1 MECPSCNAYNPD
13 GLISCTVC
21 GAHLPKS
28 NPVAAMAKPKL
39 AIFHVEEAVLDN
51 AAGER
56 VAKRKGLKGK
66 RFEREVAANLEK
78 SVSRAGVRDYIN
90 KLSRDNFTI
99 AFISS
104 LDSSYQFRLQ
114 DRLRQ
119 LGYPVM
125 ADDSGPL
132 VLMGSSQDNIRSL
145 AKRYDI
151 NFAFGTS
158 GAGTAKQLNV
168 PGVYATVS
176 DYIGNASNPYIAP
189 QATPSPYSLSG
200 LRPEPTPSTYTLANP
215 SNCGCGQ
222 DPCIT
227 YGPMANPTS
236 GFTERMYLGDS
247 GDEAADA
254 AFAYSTANN
263 VILWFQATAAGDKT
277 HYYGYTSVDD
287 AKNDRSR
294 LPKEPSL
301 VAPKF
306 KLGLKREEALRKAE
320 EIATT
325 TGKPLYVAQEYAVEE
340 LEHLGDPYV
349 GFHYLQAFELL
360 YPVDAPIRVD
370 PIAKGGFMGSTVA
383 NPLKN
388 APFDIKDAASMTEAE
403 RQAALRQYQ
412 SEQFALRQ
420 AEQARRDAEVA
431 AESARKARLAANTPL
446 LKSSI
451 KRWAETYLDPQ
462 MPQIIAEMKKPPHF
476 SAYAPIGTGD
486 GFRGEALTILK
497 DIHQNSRD
505 AGFDMYAYLSD
516 LYGVNVSLSFHG
528 RWGADR
534 WKIKFDDNPAGYSV
548 PPPMPPMPPMT
559 NPPPKPRRQTSK
571 KTGKKRRESAKK
583 YFDRLMGN
591 KMMNKEFPDNSQRSA
606 VALRYVKEEYG
617 QRGVN
622 SVTKTWSPMDNPRK
636 NPASPKKLKK
646 AKDAYKKFHGGKTPD
661 EIRTEKIDVGNVW
674 YSLGECWTIG
684 YMSPK
689 ENGNEHQKF
698 IHEMNEESK
707 DGNYPILYA
716 TMPEDGEPML
726 IIKGGSM
733 KIGMRDGKAWL
744 ID

>member
-383 NPLKN
+383 NP
-388 APFDIKDAASMTEAE
+388 
-403 RQAALRQYQ
+403 
-412 SEQFALRQ
+412 
-420 AEQARRDAEVA
+420 
-431 AESARKARLAANTPL
+431 
-446 LKSSI
+446 
-451 KRWAETYLDPQ
+451 
-462 MPQIIAEMKKPPHF
+462 
-476 SAYAPIGTGD
+476 
-486 GFRGEALTILK
+486 
-497 DIHQNSRD
+497 
-505 AGFDMYAYLSD
+505 
-516 LYGVNVSLSFHG
+516 
-528 RWGADR
+528 
-534 WKIKFDDNPAGYSV
+534 
-548 PPPMPPMPPMT
+548 
-559 NPPPKPRRQTSK
+559 PPKPRRQTSK

-622 SVTKTWSPMDNPRK
+622 SVTKTWSPMT
-636 NPASPKKLKK
+636 NPASAKKSEK
-646 AKDAYKKFHGGKTPD
+646 AKVEKAKKAYKKFHGGKTPD
-661 EIRTEKIDVGNVW
+661 EIKTEKIDVGNVW

>member
-1 MECPSCNAYNPD
+1 MIECRSCNAQNPN
-13 GLISCTVC
+13 GSISCTVC
-21 GAHLPKS
+21 GGELPMS
-28 NPVAAMAKPKL
+28 NPVAVLNKPKM
-39 AIFHVEEAVLDN
+39 AVFHVEEAILDN

-56 VAKRKGLKGK
+56 IAKRKGLSGK
-66 RFEREVAANLEK
+66 RFEREVASNVEK
-78 SVSRAGVRDYIN
+78 AVSRAGVRDYVN
-90 KLSRDNFTI
+90 KLSRDGYTI
-99 AFISS
+99 AFITNMEPTYKS
-104 LDSSYQFRLQ
+104 RLQ
-114 DRLRQ
+114 ARLRD

-125 ADDSGPL
+125 ADTMGPL
-132 VLMGSSQDNIRSL
+132 VLSGGSQDNIRSL
-145 AKRYDI
+145 ANRYDI
-151 NFAFGTS
+151 IFSFGTS

-168 PGVYATVS
+168 PGVYATVG

-215 SNCGCGQ
+215 ANCGCGQ

-227 YGPMANPTS
+227 YGPM
-236 GFTERMYLGDS
+236 
-247 GDEAADA
+247 
-254 AFAYSTANN
+254 
-263 VILWFQATAAGDKT
+263 
-277 HYYGYTSVDD
+277 
-287 AKNDRSR
+287 
-294 LPKEPSL
+294 
-301 VAPKF
+301 
-306 KLGLKREEALRKAE
+306 
-320 EIATT
+320 
-325 TGKPLYVAQEYAVEE
+325 
-340 LEHLGDPYV
+340 
-349 GFHYLQAFELL
+349 
-360 YPVDAPIRVD
+360 
-370 PIAKGGFMGSTVA
+370 
-383 NPLKN
+383 KN
-388 APFDIKDAASMTEAE
+388 APFDIKDAANMTEAE
-403 RQAALRQYQ
+403 RQAALGQYQ
-412 SEQFALRQ
+412 AEQFALRQ
-420 AEQARRDAEVA
+420 AEQAKRDAEVA
-431 AESARKARLAANTPL
+431 AESARKARLAANIPL

-462 MPQIIAEMKKPPHF
+462 MPQIVAEMKKPPHF

-486 GFRGEALTILK
+486 GFRGDALTILK

-516 LYGVNVSLSFHG
+516 LYGVNVSLSFTG
-528 RWGADR
+528 KWGADR
-534 WKIKFDDNPAGYSV
+534 WKIRFDDNPAGYSV

-622 SVTKTWSPMDNPRK
+622 SVTKTWSPMTNPTTEGLPIYSGQPTGAKNLGMVSAVVQVGRGFMK
-636 NPASPKKLKK
+636 DIGEGLQDFYRALIGGRQSMTEKRMMMAVAEMHRDLTNAVEQKGGNAIGNVRLDYEYPSGSGRSLDLTLIATADALKVRGAAKKNPVLSNPASPKKLKK

-661 EIRTEKIDVGNVW
+661 EITTAQVDVGDVW

-716 TMPEDGEPML
+716 TMPENGEPML

-733 KIGMRDGKAWL
+733 KIGTRDGKAWL

>member
-215 SNCGCGQ
+215 ANCGCGQ

-227 YGPMANPTS
+227 YGPM
-236 GFTERMYLGDS
+236 
-247 GDEAADA
+247 
-254 AFAYSTANN
+254 
-263 VILWFQATAAGDKT
+263 
-277 HYYGYTSVDD
+277 
-287 AKNDRSR
+287 
-294 LPKEPSL
+294 PS
-301 VAPKF
+301 
-306 KLGLKREEALRKAE
+306 
-320 EIATT
+320 
-325 TGKPLYVAQEYAVEE
+325 
-340 LEHLGDPYV
+340 
-349 GFHYLQAFELL
+349 
-360 YPVDAPIRVD
+360 
-370 PIAKGGFMGSTVA
+370 
-383 NPLKN
+383 
-388 APFDIKDAASMTEAE
+388 
-403 RQAALRQYQ
+403 
-412 SEQFALRQ
+412 
-420 AEQARRDAEVA
+420 
-431 AESARKARLAANTPL
+431 
-446 LKSSI
+446 
-451 KRWAETYLDPQ
+451 
-462 MPQIIAEMKKPPHF
+462 
-476 SAYAPIGTGD
+476 
-486 GFRGEALTILK
+486 
-497 DIHQNSRD
+497 
-505 AGFDMYAYLSD
+505 
-516 LYGVNVSLSFHG
+516 
-528 RWGADR
+528 
-534 WKIKFDDNPAGYSV
+534 
-548 PPPMPPMPPMT
+548 MT

-622 SVTKTWSPMDNPRK
+622 SVTKTWSPMDNPLFKKKEEPSPAVIKGVKEYIDWHESEERQRKEDAEIEGEEFTPRKLTAGSMVSEEEMENYGIAPSWKALGGDLFPLAEYLEGTLTIYGAPHFNESVEEVNLKGFKSLKSAVDSISEEKVSEGSRTALYEKISDWFDGFHHDPPGDGFSVTFSKRNLKTLQKLLDEHSPRSNPRK

-661 EIRTEKIDVGNVW
+661 EIKTEKIDVGNVW